1 MTYLAYHLHW
11 SLDRLLDL
19 EHGDRIRLLEEVGNL
34 NERSWQGVL
43 GG

>member
-19 EHGDRIRLLEEVGNL
+19 EHGDRIRLLGEVGNL
-34 NERSWQGVL
+34 NERSWQGVI